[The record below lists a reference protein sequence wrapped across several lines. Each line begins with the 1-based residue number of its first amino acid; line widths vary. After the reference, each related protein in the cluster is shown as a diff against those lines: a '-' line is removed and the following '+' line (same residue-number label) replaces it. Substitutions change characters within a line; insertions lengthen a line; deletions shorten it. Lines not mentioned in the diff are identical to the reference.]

1 MSSLNELL
9 FEKMSTE
16 YEDYINSVKSYTDSD
31 AVIRS
36 AYEITMKSDILV
48 CFENENIL
56 SDKEC
61 RALLKRKCPLDILY
75 NAWLKSDFSHMD
87 MLRECISDEAK
98 KVVKEIASRNIAVER

>member
-16 YEDYINSVKSYTDSD
+16 YENYINSVKSYTDSD

-75 NAWLKSDFSHMD
+75 NAWLKSDFSHMN

-98 KVVKEIASRNIAVER
+98 KVVKEIASRNITVER

>member
-75 NAWLKSDFSHMD
+75 NAWLKSDFSHMN

-98 KVVKEIASRNIAVER
+98 KVVKEIASRNITVER

>member
-16 YEDYINSVKSYTDSD
+16 YENYINSVQSYTDSD

-75 NAWLKSDFSHMD
+75 NAWLKSDFSHMN

-98 KVVKEIASRNIAVER
+98 KVVKEIASRNITVER

>member
-9 FEKMSTE
+9 FEKMSTK
-16 YEDYINSVKSYTDSD
+16 YENYINSVKSYTDSD

-75 NAWLKSDFSHMD
+75 NAWLKSDFSHMN

-98 KVVKEIASRNIAVER
+98 KVVKEIASRNITVER

>member
-61 RALLKRKCPLDILY
+61 RALLKRKCPLDTLY

>member
-16 YEDYINSVKSYTDSD
+16 YENYINSVKSYTDSD

-75 NAWLKSDFSHMD
+75 NAWLKSDFSHMN
-87 MLRECISDEAK
+87 MLRERISDEAK
-98 KVVKEIASRNIAVER
+98 KVVKEIASRNITVER